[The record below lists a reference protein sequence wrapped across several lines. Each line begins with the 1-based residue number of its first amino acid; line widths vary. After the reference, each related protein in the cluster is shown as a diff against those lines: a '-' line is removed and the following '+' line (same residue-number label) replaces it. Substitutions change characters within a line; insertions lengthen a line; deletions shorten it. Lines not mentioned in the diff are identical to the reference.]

1 MLTIWI
7 IHRNSHHRNAL
18 ARIAAVGDETVL
30 GGPDDPR
37 FASASPP
44 DAVVLGLSGDFEPEL
59 EFVHR
64 FGSRFPY
71 SAWILLASPGEE
83 AQARRLFDT
92 LDAHHLAYPAKLV
105 DLRRAL
111 RAGIHQ
117 RRADSLSARHDRDE
131 LRTRFGRW
139 FNDLHL
145 PEWMRALDPR
155 MASVPVLVRGEAGTG
170 RELLARYIHTFG
182 GRGEGAFLHVGCRG
196 VLSLG
201 ELVDR
206 IQAGGPTEPGHPTT
220 IWLEDV
226 DRLPAGIQRQLRNWI
241 EFGPLPG
248 DLRGRPIRWM
258 AGASDE
264 SEIDLEPG
272 LDPRLAE
279 TLAVLD
285 LRIPSLRERGTSLER
300 FVNDTIEMWCSA
312 RGEAPRHFRSD
323 TLALLRTH
331 PWPGNLHELES
342 VVLRTLALAGA
353 DPVPPDDLRFPE
365 HSDWLALD
373 PTAETATERH
383 PAPSQIPSQES
394 NPTSLEAEPAARTS
408 KDDEL
413 TNLMPQGPP
422 DSEQTEGRDILSF
435 FETLESQSEDSS
447 ASIDPVEMA
456 TDAALNTVALRS
468 TEDPRDSRDS
478 NLRRMIQSVAHA
490 VRNPLVSIRTF
501 SELLPERYD
510 DPEFRERFRELVG
523 QDVARI
529 DAAVTRLQSMAD
541 LPSIEPH
548 PVDLAHLLDKLLEEH
563 ADEIRNRR
571 LLVLKELDHSLPH
584 AYGDPLLL
592 RDAFGGLLERAIGS
606 VKDRGDIYIA
616 SKHHEGGRA
625 GEPSVRILLRYSL
638 AGGTAPGDSSAG
650 SSPGLLGGE
659 NLAAI
664 MAQTIVQSLG
674 GSFTSDTTDSDECV
688 VIIDLPAPG
697 PE

>member
-18 ARIAAVGDETVL
+18 ARIAAVGDETVI
-30 GGPDDPR
+30 GGPDDLR

-44 DAVVLGLSGDFEPEL
+44 DAVVLGLSGDFELEL

-64 FGSRFPY
+64 FGARFPY
-71 SAWILLASPGEE
+71 SAWLLLTAVGDEI
-83 AQARRLFDT
+83 QARRLFDT
-92 LDAHHLAYPAKLV
+92 LDADHLNYPARLV

-111 RAGIHQ
+111 RAGIQQ
-117 RRADSLSARHDRDE
+117 RRADSLSARHSRDE
-131 LRTRFGRW
+131 LRSRFGRW

-155 MASVPVLVRGEAGTG
+155 MASVPVLVRGEVGTG
-170 RELLARYIHTFG
+170 RELLARYLNTFG

-196 VLSLG
+196 VQTLND
-201 ELVDR
+201 LVDR
-206 IQAGGPTEPGHPTT
+206 FQAVGPGEPGHPTT

-226 DRLPAGIQRQLRNWI
+226 DRLPAEIQRQLRNWI

-248 DLRGRPIRWM
+248 DLRGRTVRWM

-264 SEIDLEPG
+264 SEIDVEPG

-279 TLAVLD
+279 SLAVLG
-285 LRIPSLRERGTSLER
+285 LRIPSLRERGASLER
-300 FVNDTIEMWCSA
+300 FVNDTIELWCSA
-312 RGEAPRHFRSD
+312 RDEPPRRFRSD

-353 DPVPPDDLRFPE
+353 DPIPPNDLRFPE
-365 HSDWLALD
+365 HSDWLVLD
-373 PTAETATERH
+373 PTAQNAREANPM
-383 PAPSQIPSQES
+383 PASSQES
-394 NPTSLEAEPAARTS
+394 DPSNLETESATPMAGE
-408 KDDEL
+408 DEL
-413 TNLMPQGPP
+413 TDLMPQGPP
-422 DSEQTEGRDILSF
+422 DSRETQGRDILSF
-435 FETLESQSEDSS
+435 FEALDPPSEDSS

-456 TDAALNTVALRS
+456 TDAALNTVALGS
-468 TEDPRDSRDS
+468 AEDPRDSRDS

-510 DPEFRERFRELVG
+510 DPEFRDRFRELVG

-529 DAAVTRLQSMAD
+529 DSAVTRLQSMVD

-563 ADEIRNRR
+563 ADEIRSRR
-571 LLVLKELDHSLPH
+571 LLILKELDHGLPH

-592 RDAFGGLLERAIGS
+592 RDALGGLLERAIAS

-616 SKHHEGGRA
+616 SKHHEEGRA
-625 GEPSVRILLRYSL
+625 GEPSVRVLLRYSL
-638 AGGTAPGDSSAG
+638 AGGTAPRSASAG

-659 NLAAI
+659 NLPTI

-674 GSFTSDTTDSDECV
+674 GAFTSDTTDSDECV